1 MLIIKSLTFPLYKLN
16 FILLNYN
23 CERPFVTEHLVRF
36 LSQLSE
42 TFSVEKL
49 SKIDLILAECFCQ
62 IILTVK
68 SCTFFLALIGA
79 LYTIHFALYT
89 FTL

>member
-1 MLIIKSLTFPLYKLN
+1 MLIIKSLTLPLYKLN
-16 FILLNYN
+16 FILLN